1 LIITFL
7 SGANLWS
14 LLAFWPYES
23 SKLFGPDPTR
33 VALEVLP
40 FNVSITCGIV
50 LVNFCVSRFRGGN
63 RELLALSSAMMTAGI
78 AALACVTQDTPGL
91 GQGLSFLGGLGTG
104 GLIQPAVTILTI
116 ISPDEVIATIT
127 AVTISVRLVGATIG
141 YSVYFNTLQKTLAT
155 GLPEKV
161 TAAVVQ
167 AGLPLAEI
175 APFMGALLGGNTTAL
190 GGYALN
196 VIGAA
201 QEAVT
206 ESYVEAF
213 RLVYLVSIPFGA
225 CAVIACLF
233 LGDIKKYMSD
243 RVAVDIH

>member
-1 LIITFL
+1 
-7 SGANLWS
+7 
-14 LLAFWPYES
+14 
-23 SKLFGPDPTR
+23 
-33 VALEVLP
+33 
-40 FNVSITCGIV
+40 
-50 LVNFCVSRFRGGN
+50 
-63 RELLALSSAMMTAGI
+63 MMTLGI
-78 AALACVTQDTPGL
+78 GALPCVTQDTSGL
-91 GQGLSFLGGLGTG
+91 GQGLSFLGGLRTSGI
-104 GLIQPAVTILTI
+104 IQPAVTILTI

-127 AVTISVRLVGATIG
+127 AVTISIRLVGASIG

-155 GLPEKV
+155 SIPEKV
-161 TAAVVQ
+161 GTAVVQ
-167 AGLPLAEI
+167 AGLPADQI

-190 GGYALN
+190 GGYAMI
-196 VIGAA
+196 VIAAA

-213 RLVYLVSIPFGA
+213 RLVYLVSIPFGV